1 MSNKTTSGNSESN
14 GSIFNFVLVI
24 YVLGILIFSFYNTWF
39 PKCVYH
45 TFNHNFLVILWNIFI
60 FFIFVYAFSRMF
72 ISPLWK
78 MVFIDINKLG
88 QKLEWYDGDYKHLSP
103 TKNYIRERWIVSLTI
118 TFSMFFLR
126 FFPIHFFRKWSLVVS
141 HFRIYDLY
149 AQVLSNYYENHFFFL
164 DYLLPIVIYLWL
176 VVWMEGRTR
185 MIYRFFEKKAS
196 VDWKDRW
203 KKDLKP
209 NPFVV
214 NSENLKISVFSTFI
228 NFLGEHSK
236 EISNDE
242 EWEVLEEKALRANI
256 LCIGPVGSGKTEAF
270 IKPFIDQ
277 AMAWNAE
284 DSATKA
290 SMSVHDP
297 KGGIA
302 KFVKMLAE
310 KYNRLGDLI
319 LLSIHNDHKIN
330 VISIKNI
337 WRDDSAFKVTGW
349 ILGAW
354 QNFQGKTSPEP
365 YWENQ
370 NFILIRNVL
379 VNLYIKKGENVTIYD
394 ISKKYDEAAN
404 GCFTESKDGKKKLTA
419 FGEEVVKNKLMATFT
434 DLDSGEVYAYL
445 SNYSVSENESD
456 YSKFTDDII
465 LKTHQRIER
474 EKEEYKKFR
483 EKTHMTTDKKLR
495 ELKES
500 FSAIDESTEPQKT
513 IELKVEFTA
522 RLSSLVDSDI
532 KEKYDKKS
540 IGSDDYKKTLL
551 VEESKVIQLA
561 FTRSFSDSDEL
572 VAALSIAKDA
582 CDWLIDN
589 WSMIVPENRGS
600 IVSNLQP
607 FLKMFET
614 PKIKRILSPEESNI
628 NFDEA
633 VCNGKIIVPAF
644 PAREVGDGLS
654 SGIITLIKS
663 RWQYAVLENPESKRL
678 KIQIIDE
685 YQKTAT
691 FSQDKSTG
699 DFEYMEL
706 SRENGGCT
714 ALATQS
720 ISAIKQK
727 APKEADFNKIHGVIR
742 SIINFPTNDPESIN
756 FIQKVSGRKERKRI
770 SRTVQEGAQAP
781 ELENISEKYSA
792 TSSSLSVSFTESEH
806 LEDVIQSSDIQE
818 AEAWTGMGIIYD
830 GEKTTIR
837 TIAFKPFFWSN
848 KQDKWKKMK
857 TLEFKDEKTLP
868 NETPLQFYLKYI
880 WYFITA

>member
-1 MSNKTTSGNSESN
+1 
-14 GSIFNFVLVI
+14 
-24 YVLGILIFSFYNTWF
+24 
-39 PKCVYH
+39 
-45 TFNHNFLVILWNIFI
+45 
-60 FFIFVYAFSRMF
+60 MF

-103 TKNYIRERWIVSLTI
+103 TKNYIRERWIVSLII
-118 TFSMFFLR
+118 TFTTFLLR
-126 FFPIHFFRKWSLVVS
+126 FLPIHFFKKWSLVIS
-141 HFRIYDLY
+141 HFRIYDQY
-149 AQVLSNYYENHFFFL
+149 AQVLSDYYSNHFYFL
-164 DYLLPIVIYLWL
+164 DYLVPSVIYLWS
-176 VVWMEGRTR
+176 VVWIEGRTR
-185 MIYRFFEKKAS
+185 MIYRFFEKKAR

-203 KKDLKP
+203 KKNLKA
-209 NPFVV
+209 NPFVI
-214 NSENLKISVFSTFI
+214 NSEKLKISIFSTFI
-228 NFLGEHSK
+228 TFLGTHSK

-242 EWEVLEEKALRANI
+242 EWEILEEKALRANI

-284 DSATKA
+284 DSETKA
-290 SMSVHDP
+290 SMSIHDP

-302 KFVKMLAE
+302 IFVKVLAE
-310 KYNRLGDLI
+310 KYNRLEDLI

-404 GCFTESKDGKKKLTA
+404 GCFTENKEGLKKLTT
-419 FGEEVVKNKLMATFT
+419 FGEEIVKNKLMATYT
-434 DLDSGEVYAYL
+434 DLDSSEVYTYL

-456 YSKFTDDII
+456 YSKFTDEII
-465 LKTHQRIER
+465 LKTHQRIEK

-483 EKTHMTTDKKLR
+483 AKTHKTTDDKLR
-495 ELKES
+495 ALKE
-500 FSAIDESTEPQKT
+500 
-513 IELKVEFTA
+513 
-522 RLSSLVDSDI
+522 RLSDITCDNAQEQELIEEFSNRVETLVNSDV
-532 KEKYDKKS
+532 KEKYEKKR
-540 IGSDDYKKTLL
+540 IGSEDFKKTLL
-551 VEESKVIQLA
+551 VEEAKVIQDT
-561 FTRSFSDSDEL
+561 FIRSFSNQDEL
-572 VAALSIAKDA
+572 TAALSIAKDA

-589 WSMIVPENRGS
+589 WSLIVPENRGS

-742 SIINFPTNDPESIN
+742 TIINFPTNDPESIN

-792 TSSSLSVSFTESEH
+792 TASSLSVSFTESEH

-818 AEAWTGMGIIYD
+818 AEAWTGTGIIYD

-857 TLEFKDEKTLP
+857 ELTFKNDNVLP
-868 NETPLQFYLKYI
+868 RETSLQFYLKYI
-880 WYFITA
+880 WNFITA